1 MKPVRKEQIQ
11 IINWIIFFVL
21 HYFCFI
27 GLLTMYGDSPLKYS
41 GFCQVA
47 DYGIH
52 LETFD
57 PSKDTI
63 FWYAVWELFTRGM
76 LAFLQAG
83 VVTVTLLIMGFF
95 ERAET
100 IMKFILWDMGSK
112 KLGDFHMQSFPWI
125 SVLYLFASSEIFRNI
140 IIFSY
145 C

>member
-21 HYFCFI
+21 HFFCFI
-27 GLLTMYGDSPLKYS
+27 GLQTMNSDMPLKYS
-41 GFCQVA
+41 GICQG

-63 FWYAVWELFTRGM
+63 FWYAVWELFNRGL
-76 LAFLQAG
+76 LAFLQAV
-83 VVTVTLLIMGFF
+83 VVTVTLLIMGLF
-95 ERAET
+95 ERSET
-100 IMKFILWDMGSK
+100 ITKFILWDMGSK
-112 KLGDFHMQSFPWI
+112 KLGDSHMQSFPWI
-125 SVLYLFASSEIFRNI
+125 SVLYLFVSSEIFRNV

>member
-1 MKPVRKEQIQ
+1 MKPVRKKQIQ

-21 HYFCFI
+21 HYFCYI
-27 GLLTMYGDSPLKYS
+27 GFSTMNSDSPIKYS
-41 GFCQVA
+41 GICQGN
-47 DYGIH
+47 YGISFV
-52 LETFD
+52 EFD
-57 PSKDTI
+57 SSKDTI
-63 FWYAVWELFTRGM
+63 FGVVVWELFTRGM
-76 LAFLQAG
+76 LVFLQAG
-83 VVTVTLLIMGFF
+83 VVSVTLLIMGFF

-125 SVLYLFASSEIFRNI
+125 SVLYLFVSTEIFRNV